1 MDGEV
6 KKKGKESENLSQII
20 EMLNKKIRKVWNFMW
35 KMRKRKGEECGWRS
49 RPPQPR

>member
-20 EMLNKKIRKVWNFMW
+20 EMLNKKIRNVW
-35 KMRKRKGEECGWRS
+35 KMRKGKGKECGWRS